1 VTNKR
6 KRNSGGCAVEKA
18 KAVAEAR
25 ADFVRLC
32 EAEKAYRQGDK
43 SALTPEELMAL
54 AVRQA
59 QRVEFFADLGEEP
72 RELLHQALFAVEEI
86 RELIM
91 EQRAKRVQ

>member
-1 VTNKR
+1 MKR
-6 KRNSGGCAVEKA
+6 KKWVEVEKA

-32 EAEKAYRQGDK
+32 EAEKAYRRGDK
-43 SALTPEELMAL
+43 SSITPEQLMGL
-54 AVRQA
+54 AVRQSE
-59 QRVEFFADLGEEP
+59 RLELLADLGEEP

-86 RELIM
+86 REMIM

>member
-1 VTNKR
+1 MKR
-6 KRNSGGCAVEKA
+6 KKQCEVEKA
-18 KAVAEAR
+18 AAIAEAR

-59 QRVEFFADLGEEP
+59 QRMELLADLGEEP

-86 RELIM
+86 REMIM
-91 EQRAKRVQ
+91 EQKAKRVQQ